1 MASSSDYGTAHRF
14 RFICKG
20 AVLQTVKIQPIA
32 NSIIFYSIMFLTATK
47 IILFYENVELLYKE
61 NAKSMLFL

>member
-1 MASSSDYGTAHRF
+1 MGLLTALDLYAR
-14 RFICKG
+14 G
-20 AVLQTVKIQPIA
+20 AVLQTVKIQPIV

-61 NAKSMLFL
+61 NAKFMLFL

>member
-14 RFICKG
+14 RFICKE
-20 AVLQTVKIQPIA
+20 AVLQTVKIQPIV